1 MGPTAGLSV
10 LEKKNPLAGTMN
22 RTPDHQC
29 TDYVTP
35 GSNSLDYKEKTSV
48 LVGSVCNPISHALT
62 KKYTG
67 SIYDCTVNDV
77 ITSYMH
83 TTTISSHQRYS
94 RMIKGAHSLRLF
106 NMSPRPGPQTVTSR
120 VAVWQLRH
128 LGHPAVTSCL
138 TLARPRCGS
147 YVI

>member
-1 MGPTAGLSV
+1 MFSCDYTGFTLSRIISPLLRTYISLIYHGSYINFV
-10 LEKKNPLAGTMN
+10 FERIVKKN
-22 RTPDHQC
+22 
-29 TDYVTP
+29 
-35 GSNSLDYKEKTSV
+35 
-48 LVGSVCNPISHALT
+48 
-62 KKYTG
+62 TG

-94 RMIKGAHSLRLF
+94 RMIKGAHSLRLC
-106 NMSPRPGPQTVTSR
+106 NMSPRHGPQTVTSR

-128 LGHPAVTSCL
+128 IGHPAVTSCL
-138 TLARPRCGS
+138 TLARSRCGS